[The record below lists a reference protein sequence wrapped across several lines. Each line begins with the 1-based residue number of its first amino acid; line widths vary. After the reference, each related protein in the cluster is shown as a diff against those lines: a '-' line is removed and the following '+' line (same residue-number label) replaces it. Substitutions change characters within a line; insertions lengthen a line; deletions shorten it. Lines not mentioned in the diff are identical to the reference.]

1 MKKLFSLIL
10 FFLLLKVNSHANA
23 NSIDLAKFIPLINT
37 DFREQLFQN
46 ALKPYNSQF
55 GIETVEVGNNKFVL
69 YKFQNDGFM
78 LNISNNRVLSIVL
91 YKEGEN
97 NYRQYMGKMPLKI
110 NFTMTRGQ
118 IEKII
123 GPPLECIAAQTI
135 NDVKI
140 NLACT
145 YPYSGSVNFRVR
157 YDSNDSLDYK
167 TKPLMMV
174 FASSINK
181 AFN

>member
-1 MKKLFSLIL
+1 
-10 FFLLLKVNSHANA
+10 
-23 NSIDLAKFIPLINT
+23 
-37 DFREQLFQN
+37 
-46 ALKPYNSQF
+46 
-55 GIETVEVGNNKFVL
+55 
-69 YKFQNDGFM
+69 
-78 LNISNNRVLSIVL
+78 
-91 YKEGEN
+91 
-97 NYRQYMGKMPLKI
+97 MGKMPLKI